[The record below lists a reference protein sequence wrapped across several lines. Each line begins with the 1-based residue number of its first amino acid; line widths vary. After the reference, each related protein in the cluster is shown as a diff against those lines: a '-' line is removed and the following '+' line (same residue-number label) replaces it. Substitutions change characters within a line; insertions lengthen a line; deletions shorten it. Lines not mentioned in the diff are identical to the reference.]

1 MLLKAITKGIPKSPK
16 TFTLRN
22 IDTTEIASAK
32 DLKKIMKAQ
41 FSDDIVNCDDF
52 DVGYISGINANVVTI
67 RSRED
72 LTEVWREVYKGSKI
86 MLWCDGL
93 KGAGKSRKRKKKIT
107 SDSESEDDCP
117 KKTAKQKQEEKVEK
131 CVNILKEKHGTTFS
145 QMQYRIWAEMVANEM
160 HSDTDTPPS
169 SSMFK
174 RAGDG
179 GGSSGKR
186 SDSTGIT
193 KAVT

>member
-1 MLLKAITKGIPKSPK
+1 M
-16 TFTLRN
+16 
-22 IDTTEIASAK
+22 
-32 DLKKIMKAQ
+32 
-41 FSDDIVNCDDF
+41 
-52 DVGYISGINANVVTI
+52 Y
-67 RSRED
+67 
-72 LTEVWREVYKGSKI
+72 WRELESQENI
-86 MLWCDGL
+86 
-93 KGAGKSRKRKKKIT
+93 KRKLHLIRNQRLIVP
-107 SDSESEDDCP
+107 P
-117 KKTAKQKQEEKVEK
+117 KKTVKQEREEKVEK
-131 CVNILKEKHGTTFS
+131 CVNILKKKHGTTFS

-193 KAVT
+193 KALT